1 MEKDSPP
8 KRMASIK
15 ELYANADC
23 YDILYMA
30 LGTLGGIVSGISI
43 PFFNVLFGTMI
54 NALNTDPASFATRV
68 KQIALSFV
76 YVSIV
81 NIFAGTLQIYYWT
94 KSGEKQTQKIRE
106 KYIKAILKQEIGW
119 FDTNNPSELS
129 TRVAD
134 QIGDIQ
140 DGIGQRS
147 GDIVQYASQF
157 IASFVVGFYL
167 SWKLVL
173 VLCCCIPCIAF
184 CGYLMISAYN
194 EAKVKTSDQYAGA
207 GGLANE
213 AISQIR
219 TVTALNAQPDI
230 ISKYRVFLFDA
241 MYVGIQKSVNI
252 GIGNGSIFAAVFF
265 TYSLGYYYGGILV
278 ANSVEHNNDEITG
291 GMVVSTFFA
300 VIMGS
305 IAIGQITT
313 PIQALSAARTS
324 LAGINDVI
332 NRNPIIDNCSNDG
345 VVPATKLNG
354 NISIQELRFAYPT
367 RESIEICKG
376 YNLHISVGETVALV
390 GRSGCGKSTIMN
402 LLLRFYDPASGT
414 ICIDN
419 MNIKELNIKYLR
431 SLLGYVGQEPIL
443 FQGSIYDNILY
454 GIDSDN
460 MDKEELLTRVIKAA
474 KLANC
479 HDFIMTFPL
488 GYDTDVG
495 VGGISMSGG
504 QKQRISIARALIKQP
519 IILLLDEATSALD
532 SVSEKIVQES
542 IDQLASTKAQTTI
555 IIAHRLST
563 IRNAD
568 KIAVIDNGLVAE
580 IGNHDELLSRNGIY
594 ADLVS
599 LQLITAGSSVVDNL
613 AKKKE
618 ASVDDTVTKVAS
630 TTGKAKESV
639 AMGKETLSIEESRAL
654 SKKVW
659 AMIYEHYVWLILAL
673 LGAAIYGTIFPMW
686 GLVLA
691 HSQNMFYYNDPN
703 RIRSE
708 SAQQAKYFLT
718 LAFGALI
725 SCILQYY
732 CIGQMSER
740 VALQL
745 RSTLFQSIL
754 RREIAYFDSPKNTL
768 TLLTNRLS
776 NDSRTVNKATGET
789 IVKTLQAFFTLG
801 AGLVIGMTACYKIAL
816 VTMAT
821 FPFSVTAQKLRLKA
835 IAGQNYD
842 DDKVEN
848 NVNDISSAFTHMRTV
863 NAFSMQDKIFCNY
876 AAATRLVA
884 DDRSKR
890 GFLAGVAFG
899 LANSSQYLTYALL
912 FWYGS
917 TLISAGDVTFVNMM
931 TSLLSLMMGAVG
943 LGSAINEMGDQQEGY
958 LAAKRI
964 FQSSEEGEK
973 SLIDSLSKD
982 GIVPATP
989 SRGNIEFKN
998 VNFRYPERLDYEVC
1012 KSYSFS
1018 VKEGEVVALV
1028 GPSGGGKSSIMSL
1041 LLRFYDPTS
1050 GEILLDGVNIKDL
1063 NVRWLRSQCGYV
1075 GQEPALFKGSI
1086 AENISK
1092 GRKEY
1097 GNMPLLS
1104 MEDAMVVA
1112 EQKNKENNS
1121 NTCKLWDR
1129 QSAKGDA
1136 VSTEDV
1142 NVELGVP
1149 SSNEQVDDDIK
1160 NACVAS
1166 HAHEFITSFTD
1177 GYHTDVGEGSILVSG
1192 GQKQRI
1198 AIARALISDPSIL
1211 LFDEATS
1218 ALDAASEK
1226 LVQQSIDSLQ
1236 SSHKRTTIIIAH
1248 RLTTIKNAD
1257 KIIVVTSGEIKE
1269 IGRHEE
1275 LLSKNG
1281 LYAELWNKQDSAS
1294 VATE

>member
-1 MEKDSPP
+1 
-8 KRMASIK
+8 MASMR
-15 ELYANADC
+15 ELYEHADC
-23 YDILYMA
+23 LDYLHMA

-54 NALNTDPASFATRV
+54 NALNTDPSSFAERV
-68 KQIALSFV
+68 ERIALSFV

-81 NIFAGTLQIYYWT
+81 NIFAGTLQVYYWT

-157 IASFVVGFYL
+157 TGAFVVGFYL
-167 SWKLVL
+167 SWRLVL

-184 CGYLMISAYN
+184 CGYLMINAYN

-219 TVTALNAQPDI
+219 TVVALNAQPDI
-230 ISKYRVFLFDA
+230 ISKYRVFLFES

-252 GIGNGSIFAAVFF
+252 GIGNGSIFAALFF
-265 TYSLGYYYGGILV
+265 TYSLGYYYGGLLV
-278 ANSVEHNNDEITG
+278 ADSVEHNNNEVTG
-291 GMVVSTFFA
+291 GTVVSTFFA

-324 LAGINDVI
+324 LAAINDLI
-332 NRNPIIDNCSNDG
+332 NRKPVIDNCCGDG
-345 VVPATKLNG
+345 LVPAARLNG
-354 NISIQELRFAYPT
+354 AISIRDLHFVYPS
-367 RESIEICKG
+367 REKIEICKG
-376 YNLHISVGETVALV
+376 YNLSINVGETVALV

-402 LLLRFYDPASGT
+402 LLLRFYDPVSGS

-419 MNIKELNIKYLR
+419 VNIKELNIKYLR
-431 SLLGYVGQEPIL
+431 SCIGYVGQEPIL

-454 GIDSDN
+454 GIDSDAV
-460 MDKEELLTRVIKAA
+460 DKEQLLERVIKAA

-479 HDFIMTFPL
+479 HDFIMTFPD

-563 IRNAD
+563 ICNAD
-568 KIAVIDNGLVAE
+568 KIAVINDGVVAE
-580 IGNHDELLSRNGIY
+580 IGSHNELLSRNGIY

-599 LQLITAGSSVVDNL
+599 LQLTSVSSTDVGNDNGR
-613 AKKKE
+613 KKE
-618 ASVDDTVTKVAS
+618 SLNDMNTDKKAAS
-630 TTGKAKESV
+630 TKEKSKETIPV
-639 AMGKETLSIEESRAL
+639 EKETLSKAESRML
-654 SKKVW
+654 SKKIW
-659 AMIYEHYVWLILAL
+659 SMIYEHYVWLVLAL
-673 LGAAIYGTIFPMW
+673 LGAAIFGAIFPCW

-691 HSQNMFYYNDPN
+691 RSQNMFYYNDPN

-708 SAQQAKYFLT
+708 SAQQARYFLI

-754 RREIAYFDSPKNTL
+754 RREIAYFDSPRNTL

-776 NDSRTVNKATGET
+776 DDSRAVNKATGET
-789 IVKTLQAFFTLG
+789 IVKMLQAFFTLS
-801 AGLVIGMTACYKIAL
+801 AGLVIGMTACYKLAL

-842 DDKVEN
+842 DNKVEN

-863 NAFSMQDKIFCNY
+863 NAFSMQEKISNKY
-876 AAATRLVA
+876 AAATRMVA
-884 DDRSKR
+884 EKRSSR
-890 GFLAGVAFG
+890 AFLAGAAFG
-899 LANSSQYLTYALL
+899 LANSSQYLTYSLL

-917 TLISAGDVTFVNMM
+917 KLISSGEVNFVNMM

-943 LGSAINEMGDQQEGY
+943 LGSAINEMGDQQEGF

-982 GIVPATP
+982 GITPSSP

-998 VNFRYPERLDYEVC
+998 VNFSYPERPEFQVC

-1018 VKEGEVVALV
+1018 INEGEVVALV
-1028 GPSGGGKSSIMSL
+1028 GPSGGGKSSILSL
-1041 LLRFYDPTS
+1041 LLRFYDPAG

-1063 NVRWLRSQCGYV
+1063 NVRWLRSQFGYV
-1075 GQEPALFKGSI
+1075 GQEPALFKGTI
-1086 AENISK
+1086 ADNINK

-1097 GNMPLLS
+1097 GKLPLLS
-1104 MEDAMVVA
+1104 LDEAMRVA
-1112 EQKNKENNS
+1112 EQNNEENNAYS
-1121 NTCKLWDR
+1121 CDKLCSR
-1129 QSAKGDA
+1129 RSEKGDA
-1136 VSTEDV
+1136 VSAEEV
-1142 NVELGVP
+1142 NVELGIP
-1149 SSNEQVDDDIK
+1149 SSDEQVDEDIK
-1160 NACVAS
+1160 DACIAS
-1166 HAHEFITSFTD
+1166 HAHEFIITFTD
-1177 GYHTDVGEGSILVSG
+1177 GYNTDVGEGSILVSG

-1198 AIARALISDPSIL
+1198 AIARALISDPSVL

-1226 LVQQSIDSLQ
+1226 LVQQSIDSLH
-1236 SSHKRTTIIIAH
+1236 SSRKRTSIIIAH

-1257 KIIVVTSGEIKE
+1257 KIIVISNGEIKE
-1269 IGRHEE
+1269 VGRHEE
-1275 LLSKNG
+1275 LLNCNG
-1281 LYAELWNKQDSAS
+1281 LYAELWNKQASAS
-1294 VATE
+1294 TSSE